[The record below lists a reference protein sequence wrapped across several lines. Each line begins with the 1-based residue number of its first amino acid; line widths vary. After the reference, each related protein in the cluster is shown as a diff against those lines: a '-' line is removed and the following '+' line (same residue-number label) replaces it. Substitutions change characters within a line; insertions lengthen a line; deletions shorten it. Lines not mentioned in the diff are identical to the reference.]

1 MFKDFIFM
9 FNMVSIVGQHF
20 AAPAVVRVLECNSV
34 DYDLIFLEVQSFDPE
49 DFGIVHQ
56 SI

>member
-1 MFKDFIFM
+1 M